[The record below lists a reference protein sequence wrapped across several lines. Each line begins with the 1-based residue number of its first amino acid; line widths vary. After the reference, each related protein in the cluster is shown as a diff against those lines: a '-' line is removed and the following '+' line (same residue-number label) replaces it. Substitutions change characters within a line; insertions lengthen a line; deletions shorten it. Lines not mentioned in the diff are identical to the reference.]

1 MSNAPDNGPLKI
13 TLCESRGETSTFIDA
28 AILENGDLQLSG
40 RDFGKAPLEHFGD
53 IDYEYWLTVPS
64 EHKDQLLLEL
74 LNQLYQG
81 DIDVDTKL
89 MDVLKAKSIPYKFD
103 NYI

>member
-1 MSNAPDNGPLKI
+1 MSNAPRNSPLKI
-13 TLCESRGETSTFIDA
+13 KLCEIEGETSTFIHA
-28 AILENGDLQLSG
+28 EILENGNLQLAG
-40 RDFGKAPLEHFGD
+40 QDLGKAPLKHFGD
-53 IDYEYWLTVPS
+53 MDYEYWLTVPS

-81 DIDVDTKL
+81 DIFVVTKV
-89 MDVLKAKSIPYKFD
+89 MDILKAKSIPYKFD

>member
-1 MSNAPDNGPLKI
+1 M
-13 TLCESRGETSTFIDA
+13 
-28 AILENGDLQLSG
+28 
-40 RDFGKAPLEHFGD
+40 
-53 IDYEYWLTVPS
+53 DYEYWLTVPS

-81 DIDVDTKL
+81 DIFVVTKV
-89 MDVLKAKSIPYKFD
+89 MDILKAKSIPYKFD

>member
-13 TLCESRGETSTFIDA
+13 TLCERRGETATFIDA